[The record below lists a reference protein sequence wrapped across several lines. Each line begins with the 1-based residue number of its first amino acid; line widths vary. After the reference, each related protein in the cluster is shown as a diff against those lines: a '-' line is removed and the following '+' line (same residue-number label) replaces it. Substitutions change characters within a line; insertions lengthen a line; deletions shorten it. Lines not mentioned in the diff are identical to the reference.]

1 MSEWSDSGNHIFRS
15 SNSINKNVIKIISGK
30 MKIKCPQISDNNAVG
45 GQYANRF
52 TQEQWIQ
59 KPRARALVPELDR
72 DKQFLGN
79 VIFFYF
85 LQLSN
90 IQFSYVKGNVLDV
103 GIRKC

>member
-52 TQEQWIQ
+52 TQEQ
-59 KPRARALVPELDR
+59 
-72 DKQFLGN
+72 
-79 VIFFYF
+79 
-85 LQLSN
+85 
-90 IQFSYVKGNVLDV
+90 
-103 GIRKC
+103 